1 MTGCDEDDPEDTIVP
16 PWATRR
22 SCPYLP
28 AAAPDPARLLLLLL
42 PLTQA
47 EDLLRDR
54 LGVDRSSQ
62 IHRMVSGSRESRCRR

>member
-1 MTGCDEDDPEDTIVP
+1 MTDWDEDDPEDTIGP
-16 PWATRR
+16 PWATRQPGPP
-22 SCPYLP
+22 SPE
-28 AAAPDPARLLLLLL
+28 AAPDPARLLLLL